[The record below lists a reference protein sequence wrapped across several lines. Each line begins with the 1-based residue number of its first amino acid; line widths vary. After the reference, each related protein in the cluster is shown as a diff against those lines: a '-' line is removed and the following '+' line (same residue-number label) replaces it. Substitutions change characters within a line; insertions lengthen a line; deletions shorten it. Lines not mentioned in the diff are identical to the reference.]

1 VSDEELKSLH
11 DKHFDAGLAKAK
23 ATPYFE
29 RQPHDVQALRVANE
43 VCDFVYREIG
53 TYGRDERQRKA
64 MDRYVKEK
72 AMEVLL

>member
-1 VSDEELKSLH
+1 MSDDELKELH
-11 DKHFDAGLAKAK
+11 DKHFDAGMEKAK
-23 ATPYFE
+23 ATPYFA
-29 RQPHDVQALRVANE
+29 QQSHDVQALRVANE

-72 AMEVLL
+72 AMEVLP